1 MKKIIALDIG
11 GTNTRVALIN
21 EDYKIESILINP
33 TVVGNLDLFLES
45 VKKTILE
52 GVKDFTD
59 VIAIAAGVPGR
70 VRHDGFIYALP
81 NIHITS
87 IPLSDYLQKEFNLPV
102 FVRNDAEIAALAE
115 ANVGPYKDYHS
126 LYFVTI
132 STGVGG
138 ALCIDGRLFNSSY
151 EIGHTMTAYHNE
163 IHEFEHMASGTGIRR
178 LCDMNGLNIA
188 NASEFFEL
196 VKNDHPLAKRV
207 YKDWIK
213 MLSEWIEMV
222 QDNFSPEVFT
232 LTGGVMKSK
241 DLFFEDLRRACP
253 NSNIQECACGQEAGL
268 VGAAVFGFQQAK

>member
-59 VIAIAAGVPGR
+59 VIAISAGVPGR

-87 IPLSDYLQKEFNLPV
+87 IPLSDYLQKQFNLPV

-115 ANVGPYKDYHS
+115 ANVGPYKNFHS

-188 NASEFFEL
+188 NAREFFEL

>member
-188 NASEFFEL
+188 NAREFFEL